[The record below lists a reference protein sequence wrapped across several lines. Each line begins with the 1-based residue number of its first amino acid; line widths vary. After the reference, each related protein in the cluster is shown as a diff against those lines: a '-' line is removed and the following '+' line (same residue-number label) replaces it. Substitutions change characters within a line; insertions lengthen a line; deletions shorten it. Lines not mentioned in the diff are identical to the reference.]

1 MSLHSRIQDIL
12 DSPSASNW
20 LKNTLRSGLNR
31 DCVDAA
37 ADAEL
42 LTELLRAHCNQAL
55 GR

>member
-1 MSLHSRIQDIL
+1 MNLHNRIQGIL

-20 LKNTLRSGLNR
+20 LKSTLRSALNR

-42 LTELLRAHCNQAL
+42 LAELLQAHRNQAL